1 MSELNDDLDELE
13 KPHMGGLL
21 GQFQDSL
28 PLTPDPSPLKKE
40 ERGANGFLGPVS
52 QVLENELRQKVRR
65 HGLVIWLDANS
76 TYSHVVDRL
85 QVMRTAGEL
94 TYDVHT
100 FRGSFLELLF
110 EIEPLTGGTSA
121 KPLVV
126 HMPGFNLESIR
137 ETPLLELYLAGNVF
151 QKGLETLISEAASGK
166 VLPTYI
172 DTYLQQKDL
181 SLSDADSWLA
191 SMLGNSGSTIAG
203 KLRLVTIESLVDDLL
218 SKPAGPISSLI
229 ASIEDTKAVW
239 ERFGA
244 AIGLPSNWREVV
256 TVADAASVGLH
267 NRGGSDAGSI
277 RHVNRDE
284 IAFVVASWALCVEYV
299 DDLHRAPVDSK
310 LRGTAGLAR
319 PLIDA
324 CRALADHLRVRQTDF
339 YTRTAD
345 ETEAVLVEETL
356 SARPED
362 LGKIDTFRF
371 EEEEILSGALKAL
384 DSHDWASADSWSRLR
399 IEGESFWLRREPA
412 RKSVWQLIADAA
424 KLGLRIIEAGPSLGP
439 VNDHHAAIHRYEKHG
454 AAVDR
459 AHRHLEQRRKALL
472 DTRLPE
478 YEHVRSCLD
487 SMRTVWRTWADQ
499 WARDFNTLCRNHGFL
514 PPAEVQQ
521 RNLFEQVVAPLISEN
536 SITAL
541 FVVDAL
547 RFEMAQELFLNL
559 SEEKA
564 TNCRLDA
571 RLAELPTITPVGMN
585 LLAPVSRGGK
595 LYATIQNGSFK
606 GFSTGEYRV
615 SDPPT
620 RQRAMHDRVGGK
632 TCPLLPLQD
641 VINRD
646 ATSLKRS
653 IAKAKLVIV
662 HSKEID
668 AAGEADFGP
677 VVFDSVLKNIR
688 AAWRL
693 LREAGVKQF
702 VFTADHGFLLR
713 EGIDDVQSHGR
724 KIDPDRRHVV
734 SSVAA
739 DHVGEV
745 RVALADLGYENTYDF
760 LMFPE
765 TTAAFDTGNRS
776 RSFVHGGNSLQ
787 ERVIPVLTLN
797 HKQDAGGSTTKY
809 KLSGRALEAIAGMHC
824 IEATLTVA
832 TDQQSLDFGSSTE
845 VELALRVPESEKV
858 SVELCQVRRGAR
870 LIGGSMIVTINEP
883 FELFFKL
890 RGDSDQRVQIELF
903 HPGADADVQPLPIE
917 NRFAIEVSGKSI
929 APTHIT
935 VPGDG
940 AWLNEFPEGG
950 IRQFFNHLAT
960 HGTVTESEAT
970 NILGDSRKL
979 RRFATQFE
987 TLSAKAPFE
996 IRIDVVNG
1004 VKRYV
1009 KEVEAEYKVN

>member
-1 MSELNDDLDELE
+1 MNELSNSESQEP
-13 KPHMGGLL
+13 KT
-21 GQFQDSL
+21 FS
-28 PLTPDPSPLKKE
+28 T
-40 ERGANGFLGPVS
+40 GATGTEAALGPVA

-76 TYSHVVDRL
+76 VYSHLVDQL
-85 QVMRTAGEL
+85 QVMRSSGEL

-126 HMPGFNLESIR
+126 HMPGFNSDSIR
-137 ETPLLELYLAGNVF
+137 ATPLLELYLAGNVF
-151 QKGLETLISEAASGK
+151 QKSLETLVSEAASGK
-166 VLPTYI
+166 VLPAYI
-172 DTYLQQKDL
+172 DAFRQQKDL
-181 SLSDADSWLA
+181 SLANADTWLD

-203 KLRLVTIESLVDDLL
+203 KLRLVSIESLIDDLL

-229 ASIEDTKAVW
+229 ASTEDMNAVW

-244 AIGLPSNWREVV
+244 AIGLPSHWREVV
-256 TVADAASVGLH
+256 TVADASNPVLQP
-267 NRGGSDAGSI
+267 D
-277 RHVNRDE
+277 D

-299 DDLHRAPVDSK
+299 DDLHRAPVDTK
-310 LRGTAGLAR
+310 LQVAAGLAR
-319 PLIDA
+319 PLIDS
-324 CRALADHLRVRQTDF
+324 CRALADHLRSRHIDF

-345 ETEAVLVEETL
+345 ETEAALVEETL

-371 EEEEILSGALKAL
+371 EEEEILSGALIAL
-384 DSHDWASADSWSRLR
+384 DNHDWASADSWARLR
-399 IEGESFWLRREPA
+399 IEGESFWLRREPE

-424 KLGLRIIEAGPSLGP
+424 KLGLRVVEAGPSLGP
-439 VNDHHAAIHRYEKHG
+439 VSDHSAAIHRYEKHG
-454 AAVDR
+454 AAADR
-459 AHRHLEQRRKALL
+459 AHRHLEQSRKALL

-478 YEHVRSCLD
+478 YEHVRACLD
-487 SMRTVWRTWADQ
+487 SMRIVWREWADH
-499 WARDFNTLCRNHGFL
+499 WARDFNALCRNQGFL
-514 PPAEVQQ
+514 PPGEVQQ
-521 RNLFEQVVAPLISEN
+521 RNLFEQVVAPLMSEHV
-536 SITAL
+536 ITAL

-547 RFEMAQELFLNL
+547 RFEMAQELFQNL

-564 TNCRLDA
+564 TYCRLDA

-585 LLAPVSRGGK
+585 VLAPVSRGGK
-595 LYATIQNGSFK
+595 LNASIQNGSFK

-632 TCPLLPLQD
+632 TCPLLPLQE

-646 ATSLKRS
+646 AISLKRS

-693 LREAGVKQF
+693 LRDAGVKQF

-734 SSVAA
+734 TSVAA
-739 DHVGEV
+739 DHAGEV
-745 RVALADLGYENTYDF
+745 RVALTDLGYENTYDF

-765 TTAAFDTGNRS
+765 STAAFDTGNRS

-797 HKQDAGGSTTKY
+797 HKQDAGGGTTKY
-809 KLSGRALEAIAGMHC
+809 KLTGRALDAIAGMHC

-832 TDQQSLDFGSSTE
+832 NDQRSLDFGSRTE
-845 VELALRVPESEKV
+845 VELSLRVPESEKV

-870 LIGGSMIVTINEP
+870 LNGGSMIVTINEP

-890 RGDSDQRVQIELF
+890 RGDADQRVQVELF
-903 HPGADADVQPLPIE
+903 HPGADAEVKPLPIE
-917 NRFAIEVSGKSI
+917 NRFAIEVTRKATAS
-929 APTHIT
+929 TQVT

-987 TLSAKAPFE
+987 SLSAKAPFE
-996 IRIDVVNG
+996 IRIDVING

-1009 KEVEAEYKVN
+1009 KENDADYTINQ